1 MAPCDHHHKA
11 KSPTAHLR
19 EEHDVILRV
28 LALLEQLGQELEA
41 GREVDHSTTAW
52 VEDFL
57 STFVDR
63 CHHGKEERYLFPML
77 ERYGI
82 PREGG
87 PLGVMLHEHDQ
98 GRALL
103 RAMGLKSE
111 GKKEETVNAIRDYV
125 ALLRA
130 HIDKENNVLF
140 RLAEQVLPDRVQK
153 ELTQSFEL
161 SEETDVGL
169 GVHQR
174 FLSELA
180 RLEAS
185 CCPSLEHHSK
195 PADLPRFLSHP

>member
-28 LALLEQLGQELEA
+28 LTLLEQLGQELEA
-41 GREVDHSTTAW
+41 GKEVDHFTMAW
-52 VEDFL
+52 LEDFL

-153 ELTQSFEL
+153 ELIQSFEL

-185 CCPSLEHHSK
+185 WV
-195 PADLPRFLSHP
+195 LST

>member
-1 MAPCDHHHKA
+1 MAPCDHHHKD

-41 GREVDHSTTAW
+41 GGKVDYFTMAW
-52 VEDFL
+52 LEDFL

-77 ERYGI
+77 EQHGI

-140 RLAEQVLPDRVQK
+140 RLAEQVLPDSVQK
-153 ELTQSFEL
+153 ELIQSFEL
-161 SEETDVGL
+161 SEETDVGP

-180 RLEAS
+180 QMEAS

-195 PADLPRFLSHP
+195 PADLPRSLSQT